1 MSTNAPIAKALTLA
15 GSKSELVEK
24 VKALATDALW
34 INRFA
39 TEDGWARLSNRQL
52 VRLHSLL
59 TEVGQRFASRAELI
73 GAIATAEGHGKD
85 GDYKTSLERHPLPRL
100 WDQLKS
106 AERRA
111 RPKKAAP
118 SRKAGAAARAA
129 KAAEPAK
136 AAPAKAA
143 AKAAPKAAPAKAAAR
158 SAKPA
163 KSAKAG

>member
-15 GSKSELVEK
+15 GSKAELVTK

-34 INRFA
+34 INRFSS
-39 TEDGWARLSNRQL
+39 EDGWARLSNRQL

-73 GAIATAEGHGKD
+73 SAIATAEGHGKD
-85 GDYKTSLERHPLPRL
+85 ADYKTALERHPLPRL
-100 WDQLKS
+100 WDHLKS

-118 SRKAGAAARAA
+118 ARKTKFDPFA
-129 KAAEPAK
+129 KK
-136 AAPAKAA
+136 VGTKAPAKAA
-143 AKAAPKAAPAKAAAR
+143 AKAPAKASKA
-158 SAKPA
+158 S
-163 KSAKAG
+163 KAG

>member
-15 GSKSELVEK
+15 GSKSELVDK

-111 RPKKAAP
+111 RPKKAATA
-118 SRKAGAAARAA
+118 RKTKFDPFAKKPATSPVKATKAA
-129 KAAEPAK
+129 KAAK
-136 AAPAKAA
+136 AAKTTKA
-143 AKAAPKAAPAKAAAR
+143 
-158 SAKPA
+158 
-163 KSAKAG
+163 